1 MQNKWGEESPL
12 DQKENILLDQEE
24 EATFQQLHALMD
36 MEADVTEWM
45 DHCATRMVQLCEVVG
60 LKNVQFNPN
69 HDSIAPN
76 AN

>member
-1 MQNKWGEESPL
+1 M
-12 DQKENILLDQEE
+12 DQEE

-45 DHCATRMVQLCEVVG
+45 DHYATCMAQFCEVVG
-60 LKNVQFNPN
+60 LKNVQFNPD
-69 HDSIAPN
+69 HDSVAPN